1 MDNRPGNPMETGPKV
16 EQRVRPFVPQQEAIP
31 GEVPGPEISIHLP
44 QTSQPGRSKPH
55 PSKRQRRR
63 TKRQQDRRPTQ
74 TAEVSRRSADTPSGQ
89 GESPA
94 ADVGSAAGRDT
105 RQMPPASSGEQRERT
120 SPSDQI
126 HYPRQ
131 TEETST
137 VRRDTGRML
146 PENAPGPKQ
155 WSSQQDA
162 GITAGGAARQEPTT
176 NPPPQPQRRGG
187 SRSEGTKHDVLPA
200 GRGDPLYHG
209 PARVATH
216 SFVYPSSLS
225 PDGSRKR
232 I

>member
-16 EQRVRPFVPQQEAIP
+16 EQRVRPFVPQQEVIP
-31 GEVPGPEISIHLP
+31 GEMPGPEISIHLP

-63 TKRQQDRRPTQ
+63 KKRQQDRRPTQ

-105 RQMPPASSGEQRERT
+105 RQVPPSSSGEQRERT
-120 SPSDQI
+120 SPSA
-126 HYPRQ
+126 
-131 TEETST
+131 EETST
-137 VRRDTGRML
+137 VRRDAGRML
-146 PENAPGPKQ
+146 PTNAPGPTQ

-162 GITAGGAARQEPTT
+162 GSAAGRAARQEPTT
-176 NPPPQPQRRGG
+176 NPPLQPQRRGG
-187 SRSEGTKHDVLPA
+187 PRSEGTKHDVLPA

-216 SFVYPSSLS
+216 SFVYPSSLFV
-225 PDGSRKR
+225 P
-232 I
+232 